1 MSTEVRNIVVL
12 GGSWAGLSA
21 AHYTLKH
28 ILPKLADKDQ
38 YHVYLINNSPDF
50 YWRVAGP
57 RAAVSAQLMPD
68 DKVLYPIAP
77 GFAQYDSKHFTFIV
91 GTATAWDTT
100 TRTLTLDTAG
110 GQQQVLPYH
119 ALVVA
124 TGTRTPTPLLSLHAS
139 AEETKSELCKIR
151 TELTSAQTV
160 LIAGGGPAGV
170 ETAGEVGELLN
181 GSPGWFSSGPK
192 NRKATITVVT
202 ADSKLLPAL
211 RPALASKAELF
222 LAKVGVDVKKNVRVE
237 SATPAADGQT
247 SVSLSNGE
255 TQLVDVYIAATGVKP
270 NTAFVPARLLTERG
284 YLTTNTQTL
293 RVDGAGP
300 RVFALGDVGSYTRGG
315 IMDIYDA
322 VPVAMTNLARD
333 LAAFSP
339 DKPDAA
345 PPAGPDRTFTPNL
358 KETQLVPV
366 GQSKGVGAV
375 FGWKLPSFMVW
386 AIKGRDYMVSSAG
399 SILEGSKWA
408 KESSWK
414 PTDS

>member
-1 MSTEVRNIVVL
+1 MSTETHNIVVL
-12 GGSWAGLSA
+12 GASWAGLSA

-28 ILPKLADKDQ
+28 ILPKLPNSDA
-38 YHVYLINNSPDF
+38 YHVYLIDSSPDF

-91 GTATAWDTT
+91 GTATAWDPTA
-100 TRTLTLDTAG
+100 RSLTLDKAG
-110 GQQQVLPYH
+110 DQQQLLPYH

-139 AEETKSELCKIR
+139 AEETKSELSKMR
-151 TELTSAQTV
+151 TALTSAQTV

-192 NRKATITVVT
+192 SRKATITVVT

-211 RPALASKAELF
+211 RPALASKAEVF
-222 LAKVGVDVKKNVRVE
+222 LSKVGVDVKKNVRVE
-237 SATPAADGQT
+237 STMAAADGQT
-247 SVSLSNGE
+247 TVSLSNGE
-255 TQLVDVYIAATGVKP
+255 TQLVDVYIAATGVRP
-270 NTAFVPARLLTERG
+270 NTAFVPAHLLTDRG
-284 YLTTNTQTL
+284 YLSTNAQTL
-293 RVDGAGP
+293 RIDAAGP

-333 LAAFSP
+333 LGAYSA

-345 PPAGPDRTFTPNL
+345 PAGPDRTYTPNL

-386 AIKGRDYMVSSAG
+386 AIKGRDYMVSNAG
-399 SILEGSKWA
+399 SIVEGSKWA

>member
-1 MSTEVRNIVVL
+1 MSAETHNIVVL
-12 GGSWAGLSA
+12 GASWSGLSA

-28 ILPKLADKDQ
+28 ILPKLANSDT
-38 YHVYLINNSPDF
+38 YHVYLINSSPDF

-91 GTATAWDTT
+91 GTATAWDPTA
-100 TRTLTLDTAG
+100 RSLTLDTAG

-124 TGTRTPTPLLSLHAS
+124 TGTRTPTPLLSLHAT
-139 AEETKSELCKIR
+139 AEETKNELSKIR
-151 TELTSAQTV
+151 TALTSAQTV

-181 GSPGWFSSGPK
+181 GPPGWFSSGPK
-192 NRKATITVVT
+192 TRKATITVVT

-222 LAKVGVDVKKNVRVE
+222 LSKVGVDVKKNVRVE

-247 SVSLSNGE
+247 TVSLSNGE
-255 TQLVDVYIAATGVKP
+255 TQLVDVYIAATGVRP
-270 NTAFVPARLLTERG
+270 NTAFVPAHLLTDRG
-284 YLTTNTQTL
+284 YLSTNAQTL
-293 RVDGAGP
+293 RVDAAGP

-333 LAAFSP
+333 LGAYSA

-345 PPAGPDRTFTPNL
+345 PAGPDRTYTPNL

-375 FGWKLPSFMVW
+375 FGWKLPSMMVW
-386 AIKGRDYMVSSAG
+386 AIKGRDYMVSNAG
-399 SILEGSKWA
+399 SIVEGSKWA